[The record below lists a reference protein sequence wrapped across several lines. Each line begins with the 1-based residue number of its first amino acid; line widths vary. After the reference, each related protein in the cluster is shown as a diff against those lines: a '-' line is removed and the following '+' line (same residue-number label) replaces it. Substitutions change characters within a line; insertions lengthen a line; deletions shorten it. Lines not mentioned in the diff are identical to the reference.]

1 VARYRGPSCKLCRR
15 EGEKLY
21 LKGERCLG
29 NKCGIERR
37 PYPPGE
43 HGQGRRK
50 KLSTYGMQLR
60 EKQKAKRIYGLLERQ
75 FRRCFQLAARYR
87 GMTGTILLQ
96 LLERRLDN
104 VVYRLGLAPSRRAA
118 REIVHYGHIRVN
130 GRKVDVPSYLVRPGQ
145 EISVKDDMKTNT
157 IVQAGLA
164 LAEKR
169 ERLPWLAYS
178 PETLSGR
185 LVNVPAREEIPLV
198 LNEQMI
204 VELYSK

>member
-1 VARYRGPSCKLCRR
+1 MARYRGPACKLCRR

-29 NKCGIERR
+29 NKCGAERR

-75 FRRCFQLAARYR
+75 FRRYFQLAARYR

-145 EISVKDDMKTNT
+145 EISVKDDMKANT